1 MTTRTGR
8 DPQGAPRQRHEPPDH
23 RWRTALTS
31 IEPNRILLRG
41 YAVDELMG
49 RVTFAEAVY
58 LMLVGELPP
67 PSIGR
72 MMEAL
77 LVSSIDHGSTP
88 PSTLAARNVATT
100 GAPLRASVAA
110 GVLAFGQYHGGD
122 IESCMKFLE
131 SGVTRVRDGLTY
143 EEAASWLVA
152 EYRERGERVPGFGHR
167 LHQVDP
173 RAARLF
179 QIALELEVD
188 GQYLHLVRAVERAI
202 NAGREG
208 EGGHRVPVNVDGAI
222 AAVCA
227 DMGLAPPVG
236 NALFII
242 SRVPGLIAHAY
253 EEAERERRMRE
264 IDSTRAQYD
273 GPAPRRVPERRKD
286 RW

>member
-1 MTTRTGR
+1 MTTRIGR
-8 DPQGAPRQRHEPPDH
+8 EPHPSPRDRHETPDH

-31 IEPNRILLRG
+31 IEPNRIMLRG

-110 GVLAFGQYHGGD
+110 GVLAFGQFHGGD
-122 IESCMKFLE
+122 IESCMTFLE
-131 SGVTRVRDGLTY
+131 AGVTRVRDGASY
-143 EEAASWLVA
+143 EEAAGSLVA
-152 EYRERGERVPGFGHR
+152 EYHDRGERIPGFGHR

-179 QIALELEVD
+179 QMALELEVD
-188 GQYLHLVRAVERAI
+188 GQYLHLVRAVDRAL
-202 NAGREG
+202 NGGREG
-208 EGGHRVPVNVDGAI
+208 DNRIPVNVDGAI